1 MTPRLV
7 VFDLDG
13 TLVDS
18 RDDLA
23 TAANRMLASYGL
35 DPLDPATVA
44 GMVGEG
50 ARLLVD
56 RVLAARGLP
65 ADRWPSDALTRYLA
79 HYDDCL
85 LDETRPYDGAVD
97 MVQALAEHHVLAVV
111 TNKPSAPAVRL
122 LQHFGFAPY
131 LSAIVGGDGPFPRKP
146 DPSSILDLM
155 RRFDATG
162 RACALVG
169 DSWVDLQTARAAG
182 AQAVCAAYGFGFQAM
197 AAADLAGVRLVSR
210 PLALLEIFAGDANAA
225 EA

>member
-18 RDDLA
+18 RLDLA

-35 DPLDPATVA
+35 DPLDPSIVA

-50 ARLLVD
+50 ARRLVE
-56 RVLAARGLP
+56 RVLTARGLP

-85 LDETRPYDGAVD
+85 LDETRPYDGALDV
-97 MVQALAEHHVLAVV
+97 VRTLAGRSVLAVV
-111 TNKPSAPAVRL
+111 TNKPTAPAVRL
-122 LQHFGFAPY
+122 LQHFGFAPH
-131 LSAIVGGDGPFPRKP
+131 LRSIVGGDGPFPRKP
-146 DPSSILDLM
+146 DPSAVVDLM
-155 RRFDATG
+155 RHFDAAG

-169 DSWVDLQTARAAG
+169 DSWVDLETARAAG
-182 AQAVCAAYGFGFQAM
+182 ALAVCAAYGFGFEAI
-197 AAADLAGVRLVSR
+197 AAADLAGVRLVDH
-210 PLALLEIFAGDANAA
+210 PLALLEIFAGDANPAGA
-225 EA
+225 